1 MYRYKKKDK
10 RKYLKLLYMIPILIL
25 LVLFCVILYQTYSN
39 INLSEINEKL
49 KPDNTAQR
57 VGLTVEEVKENG
69 KQVADVIEKV
79 TSSVVGISKLKNV
92 GNTIFCKMQVM
103 H

>member
-57 VGLTVEEVKENG
+57 VWLNSRRGQRKW
-69 KQVADVIEKV
+69 K
-79 TSSVVGISKLKNV
+79 TSSRCN
-92 GNTIFCKMQVM
+92 
-103 H
+103 